1 MLLINKYVPAQRFAL
16 WGSVIYGRYV
26 FFLIGQAWPIP
37 DPVLRHGWD
46 GFSFHGAKVR
56 KKIDTRKREGVFF

>member
-1 MLLINKYVPAQRFAL
+1 MYLRNAL
-16 WGSVIYGRYV
+16 RLGSVIYGRY
-26 FFLIGQAWPIP
+26 IY
-37 DPVLRHGWD
+37 PVLRHGWD